1 MLKKYIGDPD
11 SFFSIEGLSVND
23 NLSCKEV
30 PVQII
35 DRQVKK
41 LRNKEVVSV
50 KVLWKNHL
58 VEGAT
63 WEVEAEMKS
72 CYPHLFFK

>member
-1 MLKKYIGDPD
+1 MLKKCVGDPD
-11 SFFSIEGLSVND
+11 FFFSIEGLSVND

-41 LRNKEVVSV
+41 LSNKEVVSI
-50 KVLWKNHL
+50 KVL
-58 VEGAT
+58 
-63 WEVEAEMKS
+63 
-72 CYPHLFFK
+72 